1 MKIFKNKNSAFT
13 LMEISLVI
21 LILSVLIML
30 TLPIIN
36 KQLEKSNEYSYFLAY
51 KTVEKLG
58 SQIVAFGDARED
70 TALNNTIEYPIL
82 AEANTNKDSREKIY
96 QSFVKKISNAL
107 TPKVYATPSEIT
119 SWSEYEYNIA
129 KLCMHYGGET
139 NYPPDKVLLGN
150 DGTTSTYLNYETL
163 ISNWNSISTA
173 STAREKNPCYAL
185 YGDINN
191 ITEVTVD
198 RNLIIRRFTGQNS
211 YSSDIAYDM
220 WNSTPE
226 SFCTSLRSNTT
237 DTEYKKVSPT
247 ISSISGS
254 SVNKDN
260 VPYYICVLKTKEAS
274 VSLINS
280 TRSALITTPTRDF
293 DCTTNGFTNTTY
305 NSSTGRCECMSGYTP
320 SLNNNNICCPTP
332 TTNNYAYSYQDN
344 STYSCV
350 TRNCKLDR
358 YNEITHTCCPLHSKY
373 SLSSQKCI
381 CDDGYKMNASN
392 VCQLSYDCQPGTH
405 LNSAGICVTNAPIS
419 KAKRFCELI
428 ADNFNV
434 QNANCNTFSQV
445 DDVNVNTT
453 LFNNVTVNNNFMSI
467 NTQGK
472 EHVFRDT
479 SGEMEP
485 NIVFS
490 NGLKLWILGDKQ
502 ASIAGLSYNPTGYEN
517 STNVCKKLN
526 LDSESTCGN
535 SNGRY
540 FCKPENQCFE
550 IKRTYNNNP
559 ASALKDARNCCSTL
573 NLFDIINSYAARGYL
588 KDARTYAI
596 NGFTIFVDIDG
607 DKGDG
612 TLWVDVFPFFVSAN
626 GKVYPAY
633 PLDAPKNSPS
643 KYIGGNSTALT
654 ADVYYYEQ
662 DDDARKRIV
671 AYSSIPYARAACFAR
686 DISAYTP
693 YCLNLGTAIRG
704 YDETRTMDEYINS
717 DGNRGIPENPCFTHR
732 CFIHVKNKLR
742 FL

>member
-1 MKIFKNKNSAFT
+1 MKKFNLKCSAFT

-21 LILSVLIML
+21 LILSFLIIL

-70 TALNNTIEYPIL
+70 TALNKTTEYPTI
-82 AEANTNKDSREKIY
+82 AQINQNNN
-96 QSFVKKISNAL
+96 VKKNIYKLWANKISDII
-107 TPKVYATPSEIT
+107 TPKVQATPTEIT

-129 KLCMHYGGET
+129 KLCMHYGGEES
-139 NYPPDKVLLGN
+139 YPPDKVLLSN
-150 DGTTSTYLNYETL
+150 DGVNSTYLNYQTL
-163 ISNWNSISTA
+163 ISNWTTISTA
-173 STAREKNPCYAL
+173 SNAREKNPCYAL
-185 YGDINN
+185 YGDTTNT
-191 ITEVTVD
+191 TEVTVD
-198 RNLIIRRFTGQNS
+198 KNLIVRRFTGRNS

-226 SFCTSLRSNTT
+226 NFCASLKNNLI
-237 DTEYKKVSPT
+237 DTEYKKVNPT
-247 ISSISGS
+247 ISSVSGS
-254 SVNKDN
+254 TVNKDI
-260 VPYYICVLKTKEAS
+260 VPYYICVLKTKDAPVS
-274 VSLINS
+274 VVNS
-280 TRSALITTPTRDF
+280 TRSFAITTPARTF
-293 DCTTNGFTNTTY
+293 SCTTNGFTNATY
-305 NSSTGRCECMSGYTP
+305 NSSTGRCECISGYTP
-320 SLNNNNICCPTP
+320 SLNNNNVCCPTP
-332 TTNNYAYSYQDN
+332 TTNNYSYSYQNDN
-344 STYSCV
+344 SYSCI

-358 YNEITHTCCPLHSKY
+358 YNETTHNCCPLHSKY

-381 CDDGYKMNASN
+381 CDDGYKMNSSN
-392 VCQLSYDCQPGTH
+392 VCQLAYDCQPGTH
-405 LNSAGICVTNAPIS
+405 LNSAGICVTNSPIS

-434 QNANCNTFSQV
+434 NSSNCNTFSQV
-445 DDVNVNTT
+445 DNVNINQT
-453 LFNNVTVNNNFMSI
+453 LFNNVTVNDNFLSI

-472 EHVFRDT
+472 EHVFRNTTGD
-479 SGEMEP
+479 MNP

-502 ASIAGLSYNPTGYEN
+502 ASIAGLSYNPTGYDRT
-517 STNVCKKLN
+517 TNICRKLN
-526 LDSESTCGN
+526 INTEDSCGN
-535 SNGRY
+535 TNSRY

-559 ASALKDARNCCSTL
+559 ASALKDSRNCCSTL
-573 NLFDIINSYAARGYL
+573 DLSDIINSYAARGYL
-588 KDARTYAI
+588 KDARTYAV

-612 TLWVDVFPFFVSAN
+612 TLWMDVFPFFVSAN

-633 PLDAPKNSPS
+633 PLDAPKNSSS

-654 ADVYYYEQ
+654 ADVYYYDQE
-662 DDDARKRIV
+662 DGARKRIV

-693 YCLNLGTAIRG
+693 YCLNLGTAVRG

-717 DGNRGIPENPCFTHR
+717 DGHRGLPENPCFTHR